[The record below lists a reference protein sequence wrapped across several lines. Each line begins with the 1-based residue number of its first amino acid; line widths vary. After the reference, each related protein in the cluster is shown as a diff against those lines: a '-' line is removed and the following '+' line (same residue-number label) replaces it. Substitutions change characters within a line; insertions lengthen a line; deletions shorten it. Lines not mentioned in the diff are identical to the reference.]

1 MIYQKDYIMREI
13 ESLLHVIT
21 DIYLEQDK
29 ADYIPTGKKS
39 DCQVDKL
46 YQELQNLWD
55 QKKIN
60 EAENLLFEKIEVTN
74 RDYLK
79 IAVNLYRKMNQ
90 LSDEELEKYQFS
102 REEIS
107 QGLKEVMDLFG
118 IVIL

>member
-1 MIYQKDYIMREI
+1 MREI

-21 DIYLEQDK
+21 DIYLEK
-29 ADYIPTGKKS
+29 EETEYIPTGKEE
-39 DCQVDKL
+39 DYQIDRL
-46 YQELQNLWD
+46 YQQLEDLWN

-60 EAENLLFEKIEVTN
+60 EAENLLFEKIEISN

-79 IAVNLYRKMNQ
+79 IAVNLYRKMNR